1 LRGRESGNGSYNAYR
16 RSSRFTILIGISN
29 SPEKDAK
36 MSKENGGPDRSIT
49 EALAELF
56 ALARELE
63 ALSRDDLAGLRMGHL
78 VQIERTRMDFARFK
92 EGLELDVSNLRG
104 SLDQTLAG
112 LIEARRIVA
121 STWEP
126 FLSPTATRTSQ
137 ISAEGEV

>member
-1 LRGRESGNGSYNAYR
+1 
-16 RSSRFTILIGISN
+16 
-29 SPEKDAK
+29 
-36 MSKENGGPDRSIT
+36 MSKENGGPDRPIT

-78 VQIERTRMDFARFK
+78 VQIECTRMDFARFK
-92 EGLELDVSNLRG
+92 EGLELEVSNLRG